1 MLVGTKRINYANIP
15 QVRYQAVRCGNPVVG
30 LSGRAHTA
38 SADVE
43 DSSDRAPAESL
54 CVGGRDSDSP
64 RAPAGRPPTE
74 RDRGEF
80 TVWTDDPAA
89 FATALPTVL
98 SEAEKG
104 TLRIL
109 LSKPARRWEL
119 YLGTFLTIVS
129 YAVLVGLASLFVL
142 GSMLYLMADV
152 GAAAIGVGIFS
163 SIPGALAFGAFGA
176 VVVTSVG
183 LAVAVTTKDR
193 LRTALG
199 GLVIPA
205 LFFVF
210 IPARMFADDIYE
222 DYALYLV
229 DVSYHFGHAFVFL
242 YETIGIGLSP
252 RSQQLLI
259 LSGVYE
265 RPTGRGHLP
274 ESVPTTG
281 HLPMELSVALLA
293 GIAVVALAVGVVR
306 FRRIDV

>member
-1 MLVGTKRINYANIP
+1 MRILSIYRKTLGDLANPKLLVGYFIPLLTLSFFFVLALANNEITEGAPLFQQQTELLASFVGVSYLLAVGIP
-15 QVRYQAVRCGNPVVG
+15 LQGLCAVFCA
-30 LSGRAHTA
+30 LTTA
-38 SADVE
+38 
-43 DSSDRAPAESL
+43 
-54 CVGGRDSDSP
+54 
-64 RAPAGRPPTE
+64 
-74 RDRGEF
+74 
-80 TVWTDDPAA
+80 
-89 FATALPTVL
+89 

-109 LSKPARRWEL
+109 LSKPVRRWEL
-119 YLGTFLTIVS
+119 YLGTFLAIVS

-210 IPARMFADDIYE
+210 IPARAFANDIYE

-229 DVSYHFGHAFVFL
+229 DVNYHFGHAFVFL

-252 RSQQLLI
+252 RSQQLLMI
-259 LSGVYE
+259 SGVYE
-265 RPTGRGHLP
+265 RPTSRGHLP